1 MKILYYCL
9 SIFFL
14 GLAFIGIVI
23 PGLPSTPFIF
33 LSVFFAMRSSEKL
46 TNYIKGLNIYKKHLE
61 PFARDRVMKKGTKI
75 RILLIATSMIMIPI
89 ITIPNMYLRVFL
101 VCLIIIKYIYF
112 AFFIKTSDGSYSP
125 TQ

>member
-14 GLAFIGIVI
+14 VLAFIGIVI
-23 PGLPSTPFIF
+23 PGLPATPFIF

-46 TNYIKGLNIYKKHLE
+46 ANYIKGLNIYKKHLE
-61 PFARDRVMKKGTKI
+61 PFAKDRVMSNGTKV

-89 ITIPNMYLRVFL
+89 IIVPNTYLRVFL
-101 VCLIIIKYIYF
+101 VCLIIAKYIF
-112 AFFIKTSDGSYSP
+112 FIFFIKTSRDSNLS
-125 TQ
+125 TE